1 MRSYEEIEKNAY
13 KKAEIRLAEMQR
25 RNTIIKRTA
34 LSSGICAAAIAGV
47 WFVSG
52 ESTRDSFRKKH
63 DEGIISDEEIPSEE
77 YSGHIHLTTTAD
89 TVSAVSTTTAA
100 EASTDVPEEIPVTT
114 SAKTTEDVT
123 AESSVT
129 TTAKT
134 TKDITAE
141 SPVTT
146 SASSIS
152 RTTTKKT
159 SVMTANRTTRTTQ
172 SSQPVSTDAP
182 ATTTA
187 KSKTT
192 SKRPA
197 TTTEVPDTTTYT
209 TVIAPS
215 PQPEIATTAS
225 SDVPTIPLITS
236 TVTTDDGAVPVTT
249 TTKGGWN
256 YDSEIIL
263 PETTTTAVPSAP
275 EQPTVVNINNSAD
288 AKRIFTTY
296 TDFDGVEY
304 ILVDPKKR
312 PRTDKLLYVT
322 LLSVYDPDKK
332 IYYNAY
338 VNMYS
343 LKDSN
348 MILMRNSEFS
358 LYYEPVL

>member
-13 KKAEIRLAEMQR
+13 KKAEIRLAEMRR
-25 RNTIIKRTA
+25 RNTLIKRTA

-63 DEGIISDEEIPSEE
+63 NEGIVTDEENPSEE
-77 YSGHIHLTTTAD
+77 YSGHIHLTTTTAAA
-89 TVSAVSTTTAA
+89 SAVSTTTAA

-114 SAKTTEDVT
+114 TAKTTEDI
-123 AESSVT
+123 SNT
-129 TTAKT
+129 TTAITTEKT
-134 TKDITAE
+134 PA
-141 SPVTT
+141 TT
-146 SASSIS
+146 SASSAS

-159 SVMTANRTTRTTQ
+159 SVTTANRTTGTTQ
-172 SSQPVSTDAP
+172 SSQPASTDTP
-182 ATTTA
+182 TTTT
-187 KSKTT
+187 SRTVTT

-197 TTTEVPDTTTYT
+197 TTEVPETTSYT
-209 TVIAPS
+209 THIAIS
-215 PQPEIATTAS
+215 PQPDIATTS
-225 SDVPTIPLITS
+225 SNYAPTHPMITI
-236 TVTTDDGAVPVTT
+236 TVTTDDGSVPVTT
-249 TTKGGWN
+249 TTRGGWG
-256 YDSEIIL
+256 YESESIK

-275 EQPTVVNINNSAD
+275 GEPTVVIVNNKRD
-288 AKRIFTTY
+288 AERIFTTY

-304 ILVDPKKR
+304 RLVDPKKR

-322 LLSVYDPDKK
+322 LLSVYDPDNK

-348 MILMRNSEFS
+348 LILIRNEAFS